1 MGFPSK
7 EKIKKTLEKLEKVEG
22 TLSLP
27 ENPTALEKFR
37 WDLCQ
42 KFIVFKN
49 KNNFTQRQIAGLLK
63 IDEGKVSKILHH
75 RIDEFS
81 TDRLI
86 SYYEKLDPKVSLK
99 VS

>member
-49 KNNFTQRQIAGLLK
+49 NGNWPAFGCAKHFHFFMNFGLSPANSRRRAS
-63 IDEGKVSKILHH
+63 IG
-75 RIDEFS
+75 
-81 TDRLI
+81 
-86 SYYEKLDPKVSLK
+86 
-99 VS
+99 